1 MTGLLGSDPMITI
14 VSAIGSF
21 IAVAGI
27 AILVLFWNKLI
38 TPNEPTGDFNGN
50 SLEIGDAN
58 STDLNLSDIYD
69 NVPPPT
75 IMEHSPMGRGEAH
88 YL

>member
-1 MTGLLGSDPMITI
+1 MITI

-38 TPNEPTGDFNGN
+38 IPNEPAGDFNGN

-58 STDLNLSDIYD
+58 STDMNLSDIYD
-69 NVPPPT
+69 NISSPI
-75 IMEHSPMGRGEAH
+75 IMENSPMRGEAH